1 MPGFSASRRFFRPIE
16 PASVTATEAPVKV
29 TETLDYAYGEEGKSQ
44 MEMPTVVP
52 EPEVETV
59 PEPEVETVPEPEV
72 ETVPEPEVETVP
84 EPEVETVPEPK
95 KKNTKKKKADN

>member
-59 PEPEVETVPEPEV
+59 PEP
-72 ETVPEPEVETVP
+72 
-84 EPEVETVPEPK
+84 K

>member
-84 EPEVETVPEPK
+84 EPK

>member
-1 MPGFSASRRFFRPIE
+1 MPGFSASRRFFLPIA

-72 ETVPEPEVETVP
+72 ETVPEP
-84 EPEVETVPEPK
+84 K

>member
-72 ETVPEPEVETVP
+72 ETVPEP
-84 EPEVETVPEPK
+84 K